1 MIFERNAEME
11 QKKNH
16 ANDVNI
22 SDESIINMYWER
34 NERAI
39 KATEEKYGAYL
50 YTISYN
56 ILHDRLDSEECLND
70 TYLTTWNKIPP
81 AKPVVFQGFL
91 SKITR
96 DLSVDKYRK
105 TRAERRIPSE
115 LIVSLDEL
123 NECIGT
129 ETQIEPDDEVSEIS
143 RVLNEFLKSLSE
155 RDRFIFV
162 CRYYY
167 SDPIA
172 YIAKMAGISDKTVYR
187 EISRLREELR
197 ECLKREGIYL

>member
-1 MIFERNAEME
+1 MD
-11 QKKNH
+11 QKQTKEKDI
-16 ANDVNI
+16 AL
-22 SDESIINMYWER
+22 SDESIINMYWDR
-34 NERAI
+34 NETAI
-39 KATEEKYGAYL
+39 KATEDKYGNYL

-81 AKPVVFQGFL
+81 ARPKVFQGFL

-96 DLSVDKYRK
+96 DISVDKYRK
-105 TRAERRIPSE
+105 TRADRRIPSE

-123 NECIGT
+123 NECIGGGT
-129 ETQIEPDDEVSEIS
+129 PVEPDDAVTEIS
-143 RVLNEFLKSLSE
+143 RVLNGFLKDLPE

-167 SDPIA
+167 SDSVA
-172 YIAKMAGISDKTVYR
+172 YIAKMAKISDKTVYR
-187 EISRLREELR
+187 ELQRIRQELR
-197 ECLKREGIYL
+197 TCLLKEGISL

>member
-1 MIFERNAEME
+1 MD
-11 QKKNH
+11 QKQTKEKDI
-16 ANDVNI
+16 AL
-22 SDESIINMYWER
+22 SDESIINMYWDR
-34 NERAI
+34 NETAI
-39 KATEEKYGAYL
+39 KATEDKYGNYL

-81 AKPVVFQGFL
+81 ARPKVFQGFL

-96 DLSVDKYRK
+96 DISVDKYRK
-105 TRAERRIPSE
+105 TRADRRVPSE

-123 NECIGT
+123 NDCIGGGT
-129 ETQIEPDDEVSEIS
+129 PVESDDAVTEIS
-143 RVLNEFLKSLSE
+143 RVLNGFLKTLSE

-167 SDPIA
+167 ADSVA
-172 YIAKMAGISDKTVYR
+172 YIAKMTKISDKTVYR
-187 EISRLREELR
+187 ELQRIRQELR
-197 ECLKREGIYL
+197 ELLTKEGIKI